1 MNTVYEALKVKLQ
14 RSKNDPVLAGV
25 KHTYSSHLDEK
36 IEELA
41 QRTVELKG
49 TIKQR
54 EEEIRNET
62 DQVVRALSENV
73 ATLEAKLKDTEESAR
88 KNEAV
93 SQKIEEQLTF
103 KIHSLQDELNAEKE
117 ALQSRDQEIVD
128 LKSETKVLVKQ
139 VADFEIATQ
148 QQKAEAAAEATR
160 AEELIES
167 FNAKVAALESQVTET
182 MEIIQGKEETITALE
197 QKLAA
202 EIQQFEN
209 QLKDKASLLADQDAE
224 INHLRSKV
232 EVLTGK
238 IQKLS
243 SFLKQAEALAS
254 IEVQTTSNEHTT
266 VAQETMAPEVF
277 VLIRQQLARILGSNA
292 EMILRDRVAALGES
306 IDNFPNSRLY
316 DLLESVSKEIKNE
329 PLRISFRKWFVK
341 HVYRSIQGTGL

>member
-1 MNTVYEALKVKLQ
+1 MSTVYESLKVKLQ
-14 RSKNDPVLAGV
+14 WSKNDPVLAGV

-36 IEELA
+36 IDELA
-41 QRTVELKG
+41 QRTIELKG
-49 TIKQR
+49 TVKHR
-54 EEEIRNET
+54 EEEIKKET

-88 KNEAV
+88 RNEAV
-93 SQKIEEQLTF
+93 SQKIEEQLTSQ
-103 KIHSLQDELNAEKE
+103 IHSLHNELNAEKQ
-117 ALQSRDQEIVD
+117 ALQSRDHEIVD
-128 LKSETKVLVKQ
+128 HKSKAEVLVKQ
-139 VADFEIATQ
+139 VAEFEIAIQ
-148 QQKAEAAAEATR
+148 QQKAEAAAEANR

-167 FNAKVAALESQVTET
+167 FKARVAALESQVTET
-182 MEIIQGKEETITALE
+182 MEIVQGKEETITALE

-209 QLKDKASLLADQDAE
+209 QLKNKESLLADQDAE
-224 INHLRSKV
+224 INYLRSRV
-232 EVLTGK
+232 EVLRGK

-254 IEVQTTSNEHTT
+254 IEAQTTSNEDTS
-266 VAQETMAPEVF
+266 VAQQTIGPELF
-277 VLIRQQLARILGSNA
+277 VLIRQQLAKILGPKA

-341 HVYRSIQGTGL
+341 HVYRG

>member
-25 KHTYSSHLDEK
+25 KHTYSSHLDGK
-36 IEELA
+36 IDELA

-49 TIKQR
+49 TIKHR
-54 EEEIRNET
+54 EEEIRKET

-93 SQKIEEQLTF
+93 SQKIEEQLTSQ
-103 KIHSLQDELNAEKE
+103 IHSLHNELNAEKE
-117 ALQSRDQEIVD
+117 ALQSRDHEIVD
-128 LKSETKVLVKQ
+128 HKSKAEVLVEK
-139 VADFEIATQ
+139 VAEFEITIQ
-148 QQKAEAAAEATR
+148 RQKAEAAGEASR

-167 FNAKVAALESQVTET
+167 FNARVAALESQVTET
-182 MEIIQGKEETITALE
+182 MEIVQGKEHTITALE

-209 QLKDKASLLADQDAE
+209 QLKDKQSLLADQDAE
-224 INHLRSKV
+224 INYLRSEV

-254 IEVQTTSNEHTT
+254 IEVQTTSNEHTG
-266 VAQETMAPEVF
+266 VAQQTLRPELF
-277 VLIRQQLARILGSNA
+277 VLIRQQLAKIIGSNA

-341 HVYRSIQGTGL
+341 HVYRSTQGTGL

>member
-1 MNTVYEALKVKLQ
+1 MSTVYEALKDKLQ

-49 TIKQR
+49 TIKHR
-54 EEEIRNET
+54 EDEIRKET

-73 ATLEAKLKDTEESAR
+73 AMLEAKLKDTEESAR
-88 KNEAV
+88 RSEAV
-93 SQKIEEQLTF
+93 SKKIEEQFTS

-128 LKSETKVLVKQ
+128 HKSKAEVLVKQ
-139 VADFEIATQ
+139 VAEFGIAIQ
-148 QQKAEAAAEATR
+148 QQKAEAAAEANR

-167 FNAKVAALESQVTET
+167 FNTRVAALESQVTES
-182 MEIIQGKEETITALE
+182 MELVQGKEETITALE

-209 QLKDKASLLADQDAE
+209 ELKNKKSLLADQDAE
-224 INHLRSKV
+224 INYLRSKV

-238 IQKLS
+238 IHKLS

-254 IEVQTTSNEHTT
+254 IEAQTTSNEDTS
-266 VAQETMAPEVF
+266 VAQQTMGPEFF
-277 VLIRQQLARILGSNA
+277 VLISQQLAKIVGSKA
-292 EMILRDRVAALGES
+292 ETILRDRVAALGES
-306 IDNFPNSRLY
+306 IDNFPNSRLHH
-316 DLLESVSKEIKNE
+316 LLESLSEEIKSE
-329 PLRISFRKWFVK
+329 PLRIGFRKWFVK
-341 HVYRSIQGTGL
+341 HVYR